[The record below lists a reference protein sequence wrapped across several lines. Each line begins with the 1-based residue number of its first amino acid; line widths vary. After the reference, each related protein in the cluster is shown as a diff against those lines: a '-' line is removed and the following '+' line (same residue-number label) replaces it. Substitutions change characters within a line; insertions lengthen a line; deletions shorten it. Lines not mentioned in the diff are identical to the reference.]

1 MAADELVRRRPAPSL
16 RGLVE
21 HYDGYAFADAPAGT
35 HRGLPSRHLT
45 VVLTLDRPL
54 EMAAMPDP
62 LQGPAEFDALIGGLH
77 SSPARIRMGGPQSG
91 VQLGLTPAG
100 ARAVFGCP
108 AGELRSCVVPLADV
122 LGPAAD
128 RLVARLR
135 EAQTWEARFSL
146 LDEAL
151 TRRLDGHTGDA
162 RPEVVWAWD
171 RLVTRRGST
180 PVTAIAAEVG
190 WSRRHL
196 TARFD
201 QEFGLTPK
209 VAARVLRFE
218 ASVARLRAAPHA
230 RIADVAAAAGFADQA
245 HMSREWR
252 DLAGCAPS
260 RWISEEFPYVQ
271 AAAVLASADSVP

>member
-1 MAADELVRRRPAPSL
+1 
-16 RGLVE
+16 
-21 HYDGYAFADAPAGT
+21 
-35 HRGLPSRHLT
+35 
-45 VVLTLDRPL
+45 
-54 EMAAMPDP
+54 
-62 LQGPAEFDALIGGLH
+62 
-77 SSPARIRMGGPQSG
+77 
-91 VQLGLTPAG
+91 
-100 ARAVFGCP
+100 
-108 AGELRSCVVPLADV
+108 
-122 LGPAAD
+122 
-128 RLVARLR
+128 
-135 EAQTWEARFSL
+135 
-146 LDEAL
+146 
-151 TRRLDGHTGDA
+151 
-162 RPEVVWAWD
+162 VWAWD

-271 AAAVLASADSVP
+271 AAAVLAGADSVP